1 MIAQGTRCALQ
12 VLALLCGRAAL
23 AATHCVATPDELTAA
38 LLAAQQN
45 TAGSDVVRI
54 RTGTYVAPAG
64 GWQVDVQ
71 QRGIVVEGGYLDAQ
85 CQTRTGDASKTVL
98 DGATLERPLTID
110 TSFSPSAITAIVVRG
125 LTFANAPGTRP
136 GGLKVSDSG
145 PIYNGP
151 VLIENDIFRDNAAGG
166 LVAATDGNVF
176 DGSVDLTL
184 RNCLFVGNRA
194 ADASAANLF
203 SNNAIAVS
211 NNTVVGNQAFDTG
224 LATRTAFVTF
234 TFAQVLYSNN
244 VFWANNPDALS
255 GSFDFHADNPQRPSL
270 GAALDHN
277 DVQTALGA
285 PATQQGEFS
294 VDPQFVDAVAGD
306 FHLAAHSPLIG
317 AATATP
323 AGGLASTDLDGHA
336 RAPGMPVDI
345 GAYAFDRIFLGTFD

>member
-1 MIAQGTRCALQ
+1 MFANLGRSAA
-12 VLALLCGRAAL
+12 LALLCCHAAF
-23 AATHCVATPDELTAA
+23 AATHCVGTSDGLSAA

-45 TAGSDVVRI
+45 TAGSDEVRI
-54 RTGTYVAPAG
+54 RTGTYTAPAG
-64 GWQVDVQ
+64 GWHVDVQ

-85 CQTRTGDASKTVL
+85 CQTRTADASKTVL

-110 TSFSPSAITAIVVRG
+110 TSFSPAAITNIVVRG
-125 LTFANAPGTRP
+125 LTFANGPSTRP

-151 VLIENDIFRDNAAGG
+151 ILIENDIFRDNAAGG

-176 DGSVDLTL
+176 DGSVDLTV

-211 NNTVVGNQAFDTG
+211 NNTVTQNQSFDTG

-234 TFAQVLYSNN
+234 TFAQVFYANN

-255 GSFDFHADNPQRPSL
+255 GSFDLHADNPQRASL

-277 DVQTALGA
+277 DLQAVLGA
-285 PATQQGEFS
+285 AGSQQGELS
-294 VDPQFVDAVAGD
+294 IDPQFIDAAGGD
-306 FHLAAHSPLIG
+306 FHPGAHSPLIG
-317 AATATP
+317 SATATP
-323 AGGLASTDLDGHA
+323 AGGLAPTDLDGHA
-336 RAPGMPVDI
+336 RPLGAPVDI
-345 GAYAFDRIFLGTFD
+345 GAYAFDRIFAGSFE